1 MRTRTISR
9 YALGVAAAAM
19 ITVPTAG
26 VAGAIPIIPS
36 DGGSTASAEN
46 TADTKDTGS
55 REGSSGTI
63 SGVGDDAKTES
74 GSDITST
81 VTTTTTPAA
90 EDDEDVTLDEPA
102 ATEAP
107 TETPAAT
114 PNEEDLAV
122 TGNSTQVFAGALAV
136 LAVMAAGGYVFAMR
150 RTKNSGA

>member
-26 VAGAIPIIPS
+26 VAGAVPIIPS

-46 TADTKDTGS
+46 TADTKDAG
-55 REGSSGTI
+55 SGTI

-74 GSDITST
+74 SSDITST

-136 LAVMAAGGYVFAMR
+136 LAVMATGGYVFAMR
-150 RTKNSGA
+150 RTKNTGA